1 MTYILRT
8 AGGIN
13 LNETLHCGQTFLWR
27 AESDGAWRGVIGGEM
42 VRVWQQG
49 DALACDTALPP
60 EAVAT
65 YFRLDDPLDAI
76 YATFPNDPALCQ
88 AVETYRGMRLVR
100 YALWDAVLSFICAT
114 NANIPRIDK
123 MLGAL
128 AVCFGEHVANG
139 FYTLPRPHRLAD
151 ASESEL
157 RALGLGYRV
166 PFVLQVARMVDSGQF
181 DLGELAALAYEAAH
195 TRLQALPG
203 VGPKVAD
210 CICLFALDHLQAV
223 PVDVW
228 MKRILLQRNPGLR
241 SYRALADFARA
252 WLGPYA
258 GYAQQYLFHYE
269 RMRHAPRRT
278 CSASRAG

>member
-1 MTYILRT
+1 MMYTLS
-8 AGGIN
+8 AVGGIN
-13 LNETLHCGQTFLWR
+13 LDETLRCGQTFLWR
-27 AESDGAWRGVIGGEM
+27 AEPGGAWSGVIGGEP

-65 YFRLDDPLDAI
+65 YFRLDDPVDAI
-76 YATFPNDPALCQ
+76 YATFPDDPMLRR

-128 AVCFGEHVANG
+128 AVRFGEQLADDL
-139 FYTLPRPHRLAD
+139 YALPGAHRLA
-151 ASESEL
+151 ASSEQEL
-157 RALGLGYRV
+157 GALGLGYRA
-166 PFVLQVARMVDSGQF
+166 PSVLQTARMVDSGQF
-181 DLGELAALAYEAAH
+181 ALGQLAGMDYASARR
-195 TRLQALPG
+195 RLQSLRG

-210 CICLFALDHLQAV
+210 CVCLFSLGHLQAV

-269 RMRHAPRRT
+269 RMRNAPRRIYG
-278 CSASRAG
+278 ASRMG

>member
-1 MTYILRT
+1 MMYTLS
-8 AGGIN
+8 AVGGIN
-13 LNETLHCGQTFLWR
+13 LNETLRCGQTFLWR
-27 AESDGAWRGVIGGEM
+27 AELDGAWRGVIGGEP
-42 VRVWQQG
+42 VRVWRQG

-60 EAVAT
+60 EVVAT

-76 YATFPNDPALCQ
+76 YATFPDDPALRR

-100 YALWDAVLSFICAT
+100 YPLWDAVLSFICAT

-128 AVCFGEHVANG
+128 AERFGERVADG
-139 FYTLPRPHRLAD
+139 FYTLPHPHRLAD

-166 PFVLQVARMVDSGQF
+166 PFVLQAARRVDSGQF

-195 TRLQALPG
+195 ARLQALPG

-210 CICLFALDHLQAV
+210 CVCLFALGHLQAV

-269 RMRHAPRRT
+269 RVRNAPRRT
-278 CSASRAG
+278 CGASRAG